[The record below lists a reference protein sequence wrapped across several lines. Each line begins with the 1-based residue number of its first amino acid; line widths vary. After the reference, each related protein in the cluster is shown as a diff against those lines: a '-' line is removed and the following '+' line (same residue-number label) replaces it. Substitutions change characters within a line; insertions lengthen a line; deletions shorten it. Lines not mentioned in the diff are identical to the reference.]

1 MRTTLDIDPDVLHI
15 AKEMATLRKT
25 TAGKVLSDLARQG
38 LRPPDITPS
47 TRNGV
52 PLLPPR
58 PGERPVSMKLV
69 NKLRDQ
75 E

>member
-1 MRTTLDIDPDVLHI
+1 MRTTLDIDQDVLQI
-15 AKEMATLRKT
+15 AKEMAALRKT

-38 LRPPDITPS
+38 LRPPDVTPS

-58 PGERPVSMKLV
+58 PDERPVAMELV

>member
-1 MRTTLDIDPDVLHI
+1 MRTTLDIDQDVLQI
-15 AKEMATLRKT
+15 AKEMAALRKT

-38 LRPPDITPS
+38 LRPPDVTPS

-58 PGERPVSMKLV
+58 PDERPVSMELV